1 MSRPTR
7 SLRQRLLQHVILPLA
22 LTWLLGTLLAF
33 GVARYFTQQAFDRAL
48 LDDAYA
54 VASHVRH
61 AEDGG
66 LTLGLSANEMDTLLF
81 DQTERMYFAVYLD
94 DGRFLAGHTGLH
106 LPLTDDDAPPFF
118 TEIFFQ
124 NQTLRTVV
132 LSRQKPSAFKVVVAQ
147 TTRSQAY
154 FFQRLL
160 VISVVPQLMLLL
172 GLAWWLRRM
181 IQKDVQPLTDL
192 ENAVA
197 QRDVRDLAPVHVP
210 SRTSE
215 VQRLSEAINAL
226 LFRIGQGVRAQK
238 EFAGNVAH
246 ELRTPL
252 AGVRALAE
260 YALSQSDPQVWQE
273 QLRSIA
279 QSQERASHLIDQL
292 LAFAL
297 AEEAQQLQQAQR
309 LALDEVVRDCLM
321 RHLHR
326 ADALGVD
333 LGARGLDV
341 PVFVLAQRAL
351 LEGVLDNLI
360 DNAFRY
366 GVPPDGTPR
375 HVTVEIAPGPQAGET
390 VLSVQDN
397 GPGIT
402 STQRERVLS
411 RWAQGDA
418 GEALKQ
424 GSGLGLAI
432 VAEYVRILGA
442 QLVLGSADDG
452 HGLRVSLLFGAVST
466 SARGH

>member
-1 MSRPTR
+1 MSQRTR

-22 LTWLLGTLLAF
+22 VTWLLGTFLAL

-66 LTLGLSANEMDTLLF
+66 LTLGMSANEMDSLLF
-81 DQTERMYFAVYLD
+81 DQNERLYFAVYQE
-94 DGRFLAGHTGLH
+94 DGRLLAGHPGLH
-106 LPLTDDDAPPFF
+106 LPLTEAGAAPFF
-118 TEIFFQ
+118 TEVPFQ
-124 NQTLRTVV
+124 NQSLRAVV
-132 LSRQKPSAFKVVVAQ
+132 LARQKPSVYTVVVAQ
-147 TTRSQAY
+147 TTRSQVQL
-154 FFQRLL
+154 FERLL
-160 VISVVPQLMLLL
+160 VISLVPQLLLL
-172 GLAWWLRRM
+172 VGLAWWLRRM

-197 QRDVRDLAPVHVP
+197 RRDMRDLTPVSVP
-210 SRTSE
+210 HRSSE

-226 LFRIGQGVRAQK
+226 LLRIGQSVRAQK

-260 YALSQSDPQVWQE
+260 YALSQSNPRIWQE

-292 LAFAL
+292 LALAL
-297 AEEAQQLQQAQR
+297 AEEAQQSLPLQR

-326 ADALGVD
+326 ADSLGVD
-333 LGARGLDV
+333 LGARGLDA
-341 PVFVLAQRAL
+341 PVFVQAQRAL

-366 GVPPDGTPR
+366 GIPPDGAAR
-375 HVTVEIAPGPQAGET
+375 NVTVEIASGTQAGQ
-390 VLSVQDN
+390 VLLSVQDN
-397 GPGIT
+397 GPGINGA
-402 STQRERVLS
+402 QRERVLS
-411 RWAQGDA
+411 RWAQGDT

-432 VAEYVRILGA
+432 VAEYARILGA
-442 QLVLGSADDG
+442 QLLLATADDG
-452 HGLRVSLLFGAVST
+452 HGLKVSVLLATPSGP
-466 SARGH
+466 